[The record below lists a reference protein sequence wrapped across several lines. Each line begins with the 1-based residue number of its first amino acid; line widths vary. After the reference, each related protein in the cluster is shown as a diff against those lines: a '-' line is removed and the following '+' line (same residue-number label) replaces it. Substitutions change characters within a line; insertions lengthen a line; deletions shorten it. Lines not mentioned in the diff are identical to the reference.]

1 MGRAHQREDGQ
12 GPLPPGSRPGR
23 GGLPGGGPPSR
34 HPARRRAGRFQGA
47 KAGAVA
53 ARGEAMKA
61 RVHISLKPGV
71 LDPQGKAIGNALKGL
86 GFSDVGEVRQGKL
99 IELEVAETDPAAAR
113 ARIEEMCKQLLAN
126 PVIENYA
133 IEIG

>member
-1 MGRAHQREDGQ
+1 
-12 GPLPPGSRPGR
+12 
-23 GGLPGGGPPSR
+23 
-34 HPARRRAGRFQGA
+34 
-47 KAGAVA
+47 
-53 ARGEAMKA
+53 MKA

-86 GFSDVGEVRQGKL
+86 GFGDVGEVRQGKL
-99 IELEVAETDPAAAR
+99 IELDLADTDPAAAR
-113 ARIEEMCKQLLAN
+113 ARVEEMCRQLLAN

>member
-1 MGRAHQREDGQ
+1 
-12 GPLPPGSRPGR
+12 
-23 GGLPGGGPPSR
+23 
-34 HPARRRAGRFQGA
+34 
-47 KAGAVA
+47 
-53 ARGEAMKA
+53 MKA

-99 IELEVAETDPAAAR
+99 IELELADTDMATAR
-113 ARIEEMCKQLLAN
+113 ARVEDMCRQLLAN

-133 IEIG
+133 IEIAE